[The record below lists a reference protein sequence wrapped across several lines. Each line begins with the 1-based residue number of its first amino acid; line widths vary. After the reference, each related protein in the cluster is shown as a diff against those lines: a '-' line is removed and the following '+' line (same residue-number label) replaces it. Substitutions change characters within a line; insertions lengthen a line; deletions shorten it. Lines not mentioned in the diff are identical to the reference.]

1 MTDNN
6 LFLYILFSI
15 VIMLVFAMA
24 VIWFLN
30 QTQRK
35 ITEGKLK
42 EQQRELDFQKEM
54 LLNTVKT
61 QEGER
66 ERISKELHD
75 DVTSQLSIVHLNL
88 HLLKQK
94 MNSNPELTSIF
105 EHIEYSLKN
114 STERTRTI
122 SHELMPA
129 ILLKFGFHNALKE
142 LANGVNLTETFEVN
156 IIDDEKIKIKDEF
169 KLLHIYRVI
178 QELLNNT
185 LKYAKAKK
193 VDITFDTIGDELIMT
208 YQDDGVGFDT
218 NKLSEGLG
226 LGNIK
231 TRIRLLDG
239 DINWDSTPSEG
250 VTVLSKFP
258 NYDKT

>member
-1 MTDNN
+1 MADNS
-6 LFLYILFSI
+6 LFLYILASI
-15 VIMLVFAMA
+15 VIMLVFAIA

-42 EQQRELDFQKEM
+42 EQQRELEFQKEM
-54 LLNTVKT
+54 LINTVKT

-75 DVTSQLSIVHLNL
+75 DVTSQLSIIHLNL

-94 MNSNPELTSIF
+94 VNTDGELSKIID
-105 EHIEYSLKN
+105 HIESSLKN

-142 LANGVNLTETFEVN
+142 LANNINLTEALDVN
-156 IIDDEKIKIKDEF
+156 IIDEQKIKIQDEF
-169 KLLHIYRVI
+169 KLL
-178 QELLNNT
+178 
-185 LKYAKAKK
+185 
-193 VDITFDTIGDELIMT
+193 
-208 YQDDGVGFDT
+208 
-218 NKLSEGLG
+218 
-226 LGNIK
+226 
-231 TRIRLLDG
+231 IR
-239 DINWDSTPSEG
+239 
-250 VTVLSKFP
+250 
-258 NYDKT
+258 

>member
-6 LFLYILFSI
+6 LFFYILISI

-42 EQQRELDFQKEM
+42 EQERELDFQKEM

-75 DVTSQLSIVHLNL
+75 DVTSQLSIIHLNL
-88 HLLKQK
+88 HLLKRK
-94 MNSNPELTSIF
+94 LDADPELAIIID
-105 EHIEYSLKN
+105 HIESSLKN

-142 LANGVNLTETFEVN
+142 LANGVNLTEVLDVN
-156 IIDDEKIKIKDEF
+156 IIDDQKIQIKDQF

-193 VDITFDTIGDELIMT
+193 VDITFDTIGDELIMS
-208 YQDDGVGFDT
+208 YQDDGQGFDT
-218 NKLSEGLG
+218 KKLSEGLG
-226 LGNIK
+226 LGNVK

-239 DINWDSTPSEG
+239 DINWDSDLGKG
-250 VTVLSKFP
+250 VKVLSKFP
-258 NYDKT
+258 NYD